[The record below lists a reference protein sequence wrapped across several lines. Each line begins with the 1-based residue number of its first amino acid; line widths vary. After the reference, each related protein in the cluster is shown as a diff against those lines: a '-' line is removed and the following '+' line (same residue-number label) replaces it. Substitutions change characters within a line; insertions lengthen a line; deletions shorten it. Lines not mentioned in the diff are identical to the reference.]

1 MKFNII
7 THITTACNYDCS
19 YCDVIKDKKNISD
32 TTYNNIIEFIQEN
45 QNFIQR
51 FKFFWW
57 EPLLAKNTIH
67 KILEHFPENNN
78 FEIVTNT
85 TLLDD
90 KIWEKLQNQ
99 FTLIFFSIDS
109 ENDFDFEKN
118 IEFIKKYDLEKKL
131 YFNIIVDPQNIS
143 AAKLQFQDLYQAG
156 MRGYNFLPIYFTK
169 PWNNN
174 QLKEFSIFMKSVLD
188 LSLDDNSLR
197 LYGFR
202 ENKGY
207 DASLINPSI
216 FIDVDGKIYYSDF
229 VSTFLWKKIKDEL
242 YLWKLWNFSLEKIE
256 NFDFD
261 KQKKALHWL
270 ENKINQWVEWQK
282 QLHKIMDYFSEYLNK
297 KNGK

>member
-19 YCDVIKDKKNISD
+19 YCDVIKDKKNISEK
-32 TTYNNIIEFIQEN
+32 TYKNIIHFIQNN
-45 QNFIQR
+45 QKNIQR

-57 EPLLAKNTIH
+57 EPLLAKKNIH
-67 KILEHFPENNN
+67 KILDHFPKNKN

-90 KIWEKLQNQ
+90 AIWKKFQEQ
-99 FTLIFFSIDS
+99 FILIFFSIDC
-109 ENDFDFEKN
+109 ENDFNFEKN
-118 IEFIKKYDLEKKL
+118 IDFIKKYNLEKKL
-131 YFNIIVDPQNIS
+131 YFNIIVDPENI
-143 AAKLQFQDLYQAG
+143 AIAKKQFQDLYESG
-156 MRGYNFLPIYFTK
+156 MRWYNFLPIYFTK
-169 PWNNN
+169 PWNNS
-174 QLKEFSIFMKSVLD
+174 QLKDFSIFMKWILD
-188 LSLDDNSLR
+188 LSIQDDTLR
-197 LYGFR
+197 LYWFR

-216 FIDVDGKIYYSDF
+216 FIDVDGEIYYSDF
-229 VSTFLWKKIKDEL
+229 VSTFLWKKIQDEL
-242 YLWKLWNFSLEKIE
+242 YLGNIENFCLEKLE

-261 KQKKALHWL
+261 TQKKALHCL
-270 ENKINQWVEWQK
+270 ENKINNSVNWQK